1 MLTNAARNVGTA
13 RDATRIGNLRVVA
26 SLVGP
31 AARGFL
37 LQEGKRGRFTEAPAS
52 HSAHF
57 VWDYQANSPELAK
70 LYAAAKESQWNGATD
85 LDWSIPVDPYDPA
98 RPLVLDEMLPLRDIA
113 AYRSLPPRRQAE
125 QRQAMLTWLM
135 SQFLHGEQ
143 GALYAACQVTE
154 GVPGLDS
161 KLFGSTQVVDE
172 GRHVEVFHRYL
183 VEKLRRIY
191 PINDNLFVIVD
202 ALMRDSAWDLKFLGM
217 QILIEGLAL
226 GAFGTLRASSREP
239 LLRELLKYVITDE
252 ARHVHYGV
260 VALRDYY
267 AHGLDERTR
276 RDREDWA
283 FEMSLLLRNR
293 FLAHEFYDEHYGH
306 AMTRRQWDRILLRS
320 DFMRLFRDSMFRRI
334 IPNLKRIHLLSERI
348 RPHYRALGLLT
359 WENEKAAPELTT
371 RELVDEALPTAARSA

>member
-1 MLTNAARNVGTA
+1 MRVRTLVKNAVRNAGTA
-13 RDATRIGNLRVVA
+13 RDAARAGNVRVLA
-26 SLVGP
+26 SLLGP

-37 LQEGKRGRFTEAPAS
+37 LQVGKRGPSSEAPAS
-52 HSAHF
+52 HAAHF
-57 VWDYQANSPELAK
+57 TWEYRTDMPELAK
-70 LYAAAKESQWNGATD
+70 LYAAAKGSQWDGATQ
-85 LDWSIPVDPYDPA
+85 LDWSTQVDPYDDA
-98 RPLVLDEMLPLRDIA
+98 RPLVTDAMLPLLELP

-125 QRQAMLTWLM
+125 QRQAMLTWLL

-154 GVPGLDS
+154 AISWLDG
-161 KLFGSTQVVDE
+161 KLYGSTQVVDE

-183 VEKLRRIY
+183 VEKMGRVY
-191 PINDNLFVIVD
+191 QINDNLFVIID

-226 GAFGTLRASSREP
+226 GAFGTMRTSTREP

-260 VALRDYY
+260 VALREHYTR
-267 AHGLDERTR
+267 GLDERTR

-283 FEMSLLLRNR
+283 YEMSLLLRNR
-293 FLAHEFYDEHYGH
+293 FLAHEFYDEYYGH
-306 AMTRRQWDRILLRS
+306 AMSRAEWDRILLGS
-320 DFMRLFRDSMFRRI
+320 EFMRVFRQSMFRRI
-334 IPNLKRIHLLSERI
+334 VPNLKRINLLSERI

-359 WENEKAAPELTT
+359 WENEKAAPDL
-371 RELVDEALPTAARSA
+371 SAEDLLAG